1 MTVLLVLSLITNVVS
16 ALYIATLVNQRHELE
31 QENAT
36 LAHAWVAQFKDG
48 ESDGSLG

>member
-1 MTVLLVLSLITNVVS
+1 MTALLVLSLLTNV
-16 ALYIATLVNQRHELE
+16 IASIAIGTLLNQRHVLE

-48 ESDGSLG
+48 ESDGPLG